1 MHFEL
6 GDYTFKEYQLSIDQS
21 SPVQIY
27 ITSVYKNLK
36 KESSVVTNYTYG
48 IPINKYIYI
57 L

>member
-27 ITSVYKNLK
+27 ITQVYIKISK
-36 KESSVVTNYTYG
+36 KSHQ
-48 IPINKYIYI
+48 
-57 L
+57 